1 MRDRIVVSALF
12 RSSMN
17 WVFYQHERILK
28 WSIFLSLLWLRSQKA
43 GNQPPGDNYFSS
55 SPLQDFRAWG
65 SQEVG
70 GIEQH

>member
-1 MRDRIVVSALF
+1 MEHLF
-12 RSSMN
+12 ISPLA
-17 WVFYQHERILK
+17 EITK
-28 WSIFLSLLWLRSQKA
+28 KA